1 MLGINE
7 MFLYKLARVVADE
20 SMTAYPEL
28 DQNFAYIESVIKSEE
43 ARFDETIDQGILILN
58 QYMEEMK
65 QSGTKEL
72 DGRKGV

>member
-1 MLGINE
+1 

-43 ARFDETIDQGILILN
+43 ARFDETIDQGN
-58 QYMEEMK
+58 TYT
-65 QSGTKEL
+65 QSIY
-72 DGRKGV
+72 GRDETERN